1 MDARAHNKLF
11 VPVQVGAITLKHRVV
26 MPPLS
31 RLRAEWPS
39 GVPSDLNVE
48 YYSQRASDGGLIF
61 TEATA
66 ISPSARGYRGAPG
79 IYSDEQVTGW
89 RRVTEAVHAKGGY
102 MFVQLWHAGR
112 TTHISVTGEEP
123 VTASVDPTYWADP
136 SILVVTPDGFSQP
149 SPHRALEMAEI
160 AGIIEQYRAAA
171 LNAKKAGFDGV
182 ELMAANG
189 HLIDQ
194 FLQDNSNKR
203 TDRYGGTIENRAR
216 LLFEVLEALI
226 SVWGSDRV
234 GVRIAP
240 SGTFNGMADSDPRAL
255 FHHIAER
262 LNDFNLAY
270 LHVIEPRIK
279 GGELIAKGQD
289 PVAAQELSKV
299 FHGTII
305 AAGGFEPDTAKAAV
319 ANGLASLIAFGRQFI
334 ANPDLPKR
342 IELGLPLNRY
352 DRSTFYGFDA
362 RGYTDYPT
370 YEASELA
377 QAAVA

>member
-1 MDARAHNKLF
+1 MDARAHNELF
-11 VPVQVGAITLKHRVV
+11 VPIQVGAITLKHRVV

-79 IYSDEQVTGW
+79 IYSEEQVTGW

-112 TTHISVTGEEP
+112 TTHIAVTGEEP

-149 SPHRALEMAEI
+149 SPHRALEAAEI

-171 LNAKKAGFDGV
+171 VNAKKAGFDGV

-216 LLFEVLEALI
+216 LLFEVLDALI
-226 SVWGSDRV
+226 SVWTSDRV

-255 FHHIAER
+255 FHHIAEC

-279 GGELIAKGQD
+279 GGELIAKGQG

-299 FHGTII
+299 FRGSII
-305 AAGGFEPDTAKAAV
+305 AAGGFEPDTAEATV
-319 ANGLASLIAFGRQFI
+319 ANGDASLIAFGRQFI

-342 IELGLPLNRY
+342 IELSLPLNRY

-377 QAAVA
+377 QAAGA